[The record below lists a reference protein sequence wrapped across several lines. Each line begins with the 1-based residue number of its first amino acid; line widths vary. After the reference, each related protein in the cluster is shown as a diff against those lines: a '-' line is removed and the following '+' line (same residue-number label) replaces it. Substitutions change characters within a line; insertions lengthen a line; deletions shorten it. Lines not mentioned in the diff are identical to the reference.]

1 MHKAFFEYK
10 GINSLDMHLKIL
22 NDISF
27 PSPESDIEFIEVAGK
42 DGELAISKDR
52 LKSIDFSIPVH
63 LHLPKKIDVAYM
75 SGKISEWLKTDVDW
89 HPFKFSGL
97 KDYEYQAI
105 CYEQFDIQETLANFG
120 KTVIT
125 FKLKP
130 IRKLSDDNLRE
141 ILNGQSI
148 INPGKRPGKPLI
160 YIEGSGP
167 ITLKNNGVDWLK
179 LNSID
184 GNITI
189 DSELM
194 TVYKGN
200 SSHFHKM
207 LSTLRPL
214 FPILN
219 HKENVIT
226 WTGNIT
232 KLVIDPRWSVIV

>member
-1 MHKAFFEYK
+1 MSDAYFEYK

-27 PSPESDIEFIEVAGK
+27 PSPEADIEFLEVLGK
-42 DGELAISKDR
+42 DGEVVIDNGR
-52 LKSIDFSIPVH
+52 LKSVEFSIPVH
-63 LHLPKKIDVAYM
+63 LRLPKNIDVGYM
-75 SGKISEWLKTDVDW
+75 SGKISEWLKTDVGW
-89 HPFKFSGL
+89 HPFKFSGIR
-97 KDYEYQAI
+97 DYDYIGI
-105 CYEQFDIQETLANFG
+105 CYQQFDIQETLSNFG

-130 IRKLSDDNLRE
+130 IRRLSDDNRRE

-148 INPGKRPGKPLI
+148 INPVKRPGKPLI

-167 ITLKNNGVDWLK
+167 ITLKNNGIDWLK

-194 TVYKGN
+194 TVYKG
-200 SSHFHKM
+200 SASHFEKM

-214 FPILN
+214 FPILSD
-219 HKENVIT
+219 KENLIT

-232 KLVIDPRWSVIV
+232 KLEIDPQWSVIV

>member
-1 MHKAFFEYK
+1 MSDAYFEYK

-27 PSPESDIEFIEVAGK
+27 PSPEADIEFLEVLGK
-42 DGELAISKDR
+42 DGEVVIDNGR
-52 LKSIDFSIPVH
+52 LKSVEFSIPVH
-63 LHLPKKIDVAYM
+63 LRLPKNIDVGYM
-75 SGKISEWLKTDVDW
+75 SGKISEWLKTDVGW
-89 HPFKFSGL
+89 HPFKFSGIR
-97 KDYEYQAI
+97 DYDYIGI
-105 CYEQFDIQETLANFG
+105 CYQQFDIQETLSNFG

-148 INPGKRPGKPLI
+148 ISPVNRPGKPLI

-194 TVYKGN
+194 TVYKG
-200 SSHFHKM
+200 SASHFDKM
-207 LSTLRPL
+207 LGNLRPL
-214 FPILN
+214 FPVLS
-219 HKENVIT
+219 HKDNVIT

>member
-1 MHKAFFEYK
+1 MSDAYFEYK

-27 PSPESDIEFIEVAGK
+27 PSPEADIEFLEVLGK
-42 DGELAISKDR
+42 DGEVAIDNGR
-52 LKSIDFSIPVH
+52 LKSVEFPIPVH
-63 LHLPKKIDVAYM
+63 LRLPKNIDVGYM
-75 SGKISEWLKTDVDW
+75 SGKISEWLKTDVGW
-89 HPFKFSGL
+89 HPFKFSGIR
-97 KDYEYQAI
+97 DYEYIGI
-105 CYEQFDIQETLANFG
+105 CYQQFDIQETLSNFG
-120 KTVIT
+120 RTVLT

-130 IRKLSDDNLRE
+130 VKRRTDNSKML
-141 ILNGQSI
+141 IFNGQSI
-148 INPGKRPGKPLI
+148 INPGIRLSKPLI

-167 ITLKNNGVDWLK
+167 ITLRNNGVDWLK

-200 SSHFHKM
+200 ASHFDKM

-214 FPILN
+214 FPVLS